1 MATMRIVVKIEAI
14 IIFIRRKQRTE
25 AAGRRIAQ
33 LGGNQ
38 NAAAR
43 RQEHKAGTSA

>member
-1 MATMRIVVKIEAI
+1 MATMRIVVKTEAMN
-14 IIFIRRKQRTE
+14 IFIRLKRRTE

-38 NAAAR
+38 NEVA
-43 RQEHKAGTSA
+43 RQEHEPGTSG